1 MHRGFAEARSEHLGR
16 TTPDPHSAGGNSM
29 IRNQNDNEGHDPG
42 AQQLSEA
49 APERTS
55 GDDQDGGGADGHVQ
69 SGGSKGESSCFNYT
83 ATLTNHY

>member
-1 MHRGFAEARSEHLGR
+1 MHRGLAEARSEHLGR
-16 TTPDPHSAGGNSM
+16 ITPDLYSAGGNSM

-49 APERTS
+49 APECTS
-55 GDDQDGGGADGHVQ
+55 GGDQDGGGAGDPVQ
-69 SGGSKGESSCFNYT
+69 PGRSRGKYSHFNCT

>member
-1 MHRGFAEARSEHLGR
+1 MHRGFAEARSEHLCR
-16 TTPDPHSAGGNSM
+16 TTPDLHSAGGNPT
-29 IRNQNDNEGHDPG
+29 IRNKNDNEGHDPG

-55 GDDQDGGGADGHVQ
+55 GDDQDGGGADGLVQ

>member
-16 TTPDPHSAGGNSM
+16 TTPDLHSAGGNSM
-29 IRNQNDNEGHDPG
+29 IRNQNDNGCHDPG

-49 APERTS
+49 APECTS
-55 GDDQDGGGADGHVQ
+55 GGDQDGGGAGDPIQPGRSRGKYSH
-69 SGGSKGESSCFNYT
+69 FNCT

>member
-1 MHRGFAEARSEHLGR
+1 MHRGLAEARSEHLGR
-16 TTPDPHSAGGNSM
+16 TTPDLYSAGGNSM

>member
-16 TTPDPHSAGGNSM
+16 TTPDLYSAGGNPM

-49 APERTS
+49 APECTS
-55 GDDQDGGGADGHVQ
+55 GGDQDSGGASDPVQ
-69 SGGSKGESSCFNYT
+69 SRGKYSRFNYT